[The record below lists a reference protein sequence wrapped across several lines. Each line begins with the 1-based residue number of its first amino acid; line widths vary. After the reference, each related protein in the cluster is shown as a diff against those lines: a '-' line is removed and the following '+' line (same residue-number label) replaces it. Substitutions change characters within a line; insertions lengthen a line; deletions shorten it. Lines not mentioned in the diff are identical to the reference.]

1 MASERSPNVY
11 GGPPPQSDLRLL
23 LLGRVGAGK
32 STVAKT
38 ILGRENFR
46 SEGGM
51 CVKKQGEVAGRT
63 VTVVDTPGWD
73 TVKYTSTHIKQEIK
87 NSVTLCPPGPHALLL
102 VVPMGDLLSSAE
114 RKAIRY
120 HMELLS
126 VRAWKFTMVLFVSE
140 AEEKCTSIEQNQMI
154 DRAKTILAKCGDRH
168 HLLECGNS
176 PPQISELLIKLDA
189 MVAENCEEFLIPQ
202 VYYELME
209 TMPREVTEL
218 RRMYEDRED
227 RLKQKYK
234 MELKEKEEE
243 LKKYREEEKPKERLM
258 KRTSSS
264 QLLPPS
270 ISTEKQD
277 GSVMAHHQKVDL
289 QAVKQ
294 GYREEAL
301 SVVGHYVKPLIVIMT
316 AVVGALMGA
325 VAGAEHGTL
334 GACIGIPIGIILA
347 VLVSYAVR
355 GAATAA
361 REISITVQAEGNE
374 SQRREG
380 GAGFFLDSPKS
391 KRFDKDQ

>member
-11 GGPPPQSDLRLL
+11 GGPPPESDLRLL

-102 VVPMGDLLSSAE
+102 VVPMGDPLSSAE

-176 PPQISELLIKLDA
+176 PPQISELLTKLDA

-243 LKKYREEEKPKERLM
+243 LKKYREEKPKERLM

-277 GSVMAHHQKVDL
+277 GSVMADLQKVDL

-334 GACIGIPIGIILA
+334 GACLGIPIGIILA

-361 REISITVQAEGNE
+361 RDISITVKAEGNE
-374 SQRREG
+374 SQRREER
-380 GAGFFLDSPKS
+380 AGFFLDSPKS

>member
-11 GGPPPQSDLRLL
+11 GGPPPLSDLRLL

-102 VVPMGDLLSSAE
+102 VVPMGDPLSSAE

-154 DRAKTILAKCGDRH
+154 DRAKSILVKCGDRH
-168 HLLECGNS
+168 HLLECGHS
-176 PPQISELLIKLDA
+176 PQISELLKKIDA

-234 MELKEKEEE
+234 TELKEKEEE

-277 GSVMAHHQKVDL
+277 GSVMADHQKVDL

-334 GACIGIPIGIILA
+334 GACTGIPIGIILA

-361 REISITVQAEGNE
+361 RDISITVKAEENE
-374 SQRREG
+374 SQRRAER
-380 GAGFFLDSPKS
+380 AGFFLDSPKS

>member
-11 GGPPPQSDLRLL
+11 GGPPPQSDLRLV

-38 ILGRENFR
+38 ILGRDNFR

-73 TVKYTSTHIKQEIK
+73 TVKRTSTHIKKEIK
-87 NSVTLCPPGPHALLL
+87 NSVTLCPPGPNALLL
-102 VVPMGDLLSSAE
+102 VVPMGELLSSTD
-114 RKAIRY
+114 RKAIQY
-120 HMELLS
+120 HVELLS

-140 AEEKCTSIEQNQMI
+140 AEEKCTSIEQNQLI
-154 DRAKTILAKCGDRH
+154 DRAKSLLVKCGDRH

-176 PPQISELLIKLDA
+176 PSQIPELLKKIDA
-189 MVAENCEEFLIPQ
+189 MVAENCEEFFIPQ

-209 TMPREVTEL
+209 TTMPREVTEL

-227 RLKQKYK
+227 RLKQKFK
-234 MELKEKEEE
+234 RELKEKEEE
-243 LKKYREEEKPKERLM
+243 LKKYKEEKPKEGLM

-270 ISTEKQD
+270 MSTEKQD
-277 GSVMAHHQKVDL
+277 RSVMADNRNVDL

-294 GYREEAL
+294 GYREETL
-301 SVVGHYVKPLIVIMT
+301 SVVGHYVKPLIMIMT

-325 VAGAEHGTL
+325 VAGAQHGTL
-334 GACIGIPIGIILA
+334 GACIGIPIGIIMA

-361 REISITVQAEGNE
+361 RDIPITVKFEENE
-374 SQRREG
+374 SHRREE
-380 GAGFFLDSPKS
+380 GADFFFDSPKS
-391 KRFDKDQ
+391 KGFDKDQ

>member
-1 MASERSPNVY
+1 
-11 GGPPPQSDLRLL
+11 LL

-102 VVPMGDLLSSAE
+102 VVPMGDPLSSAE

-154 DRAKTILAKCGDRH
+154 DRAKSILVKCGDRH
-168 HLLECGNS
+168 HLLECGHS
-176 PPQISELLIKLDA
+176 PQISELLKKIDA
-189 MVAENCEEFLIPQ
+189 MVAEN
-202 VYYELME
+202 
-209 TMPREVTEL
+209 
-218 RRMYEDRED
+218 
-227 RLKQKYK
+227 
-234 MELKEKEEE
+234 
-243 LKKYREEEKPKERLM
+243 
-258 KRTSSS
+258 S
-264 QLLPPS
+264 
-270 ISTEKQD
+270 
-277 GSVMAHHQKVDL
+277 
-289 QAVKQ
+289 
-294 GYREEAL
+294 
-301 SVVGHYVKPLIVIMT
+301 
-316 AVVGALMGA
+316 

-334 GACIGIPIGIILA
+334 GACTGIPIGIILA

-361 REISITVQAEGNE
+361 RDISITVKAEENE
-374 SQRREG
+374 SQRRAER
-380 GAGFFLDSPKS
+380 AGFFLDSPKS

>member
-11 GGPPPQSDLRLL
+11 GGPPPQSDLRLV

-38 ILGRENFR
+38 ILGRDNFR

-73 TVKYTSTHIKQEIK
+73 TVKRTSTHIKKEIK

-102 VVPMGDLLSSAE
+102 VVPMGELLSSTD
-114 RKAIRY
+114 RKAIQY
-120 HMELLS
+120 HVELLS

-140 AEEKCTSIEQNQMI
+140 AEEKCTSIEQNQLI
-154 DRAKTILAKCGDRH
+154 DRAKSLLVKCGDRH

-176 PPQISELLIKLDA
+176 PSQIPELLKKIDA
-189 MVAENCEEFLIPQ
+189 MVAENCEEFFIPQ

-209 TMPREVTEL
+209 TTMPREVTEL

-227 RLKQKYK
+227 RLKQKFK
-234 MELKEKEEE
+234 RELKEKEEE
-243 LKKYREEEKPKERLM
+243 LKKYKEEKPKEGLM
-258 KRTSSS
+258 KRTK
-264 QLLPPS
+264 
-270 ISTEKQD
+270 KQD
-277 GSVMAHHQKVDL
+277 RSVMADNRNVDL

-294 GYREEAL
+294 GYREETL

-325 VAGAEHGTL
+325 VAGAQHGTL
-334 GACIGIPIGIILA
+334 GACIGIPIGIIMA

-361 REISITVQAEGNE
+361 RDIPITVKFEENE
-374 SQRREG
+374 SHRREE
-380 GAGFFLDSPKS
+380 GADFFIDSPKS
-391 KRFDKDQ
+391 KGFDKDQ

>member
-1 MASERSPNVY
+1 
-11 GGPPPQSDLRLL
+11 
-23 LLGRVGAGK
+23 
-32 STVAKT
+32 
-38 ILGRENFR
+38 
-46 SEGGM
+46 
-51 CVKKQGEVAGRT
+51 
-63 VTVVDTPGWD
+63 
-73 TVKYTSTHIKQEIK
+73 
-87 NSVTLCPPGPHALLL
+87 
-102 VVPMGDLLSSAE
+102 MGDPLSSAE

-120 HMELLS
+120 HMALLS

-154 DRAKTILAKCGDRH
+154 GRAKSILAKCGHRH

-202 VYYELME
+202 VYDELME
-209 TMPREVTEL
+209 TTMPSEVTEL

-227 RLKQKYK
+227 RLKRKYK
-234 MELKEKEEE
+234 TELKEKEEE

-264 QLLPPS
+264 QLLPPP
-270 ISTEKQD
+270 TPPHPPQYKHREED
-277 GSVMAHHQKVDL
+277 GSVMADHQKVDL

-334 GACIGIPIGIILA
+334 GACTGIPIGIILA

-355 GAATAA
+355 GADTAA
-361 REISITVQAEGNE
+361 RDISIAVKAEGNE
-374 SQRREG
+374 SQRREE
-380 GAGFFLDSPKS
+380 GAGFFLDSTKS
-391 KRFDKDQ
+391 ERFDKDQ

>member
-38 ILGRENFR
+38 ILDREHFR

-102 VVPMGDLLSSAE
+102 VVPIGDPLSSAE

-140 AEEKCTSIEQNQMI
+140 AEEKCTSIAQNQMI
-154 DRAKTILAKCGDRH
+154 DRAKSILAKCGDRH
-168 HLLECGNS
+168 HLLECGDS
-176 PPQISELLIKLDA
+176 PPQISELLMKIDA

-234 MELKEKEEE
+234 TELREKEEE

-277 GSVMAHHQKVDL
+277 GSVMADHQKVDL

-361 REISITVQAEGNE
+361 RDISITVKAEENE
-374 SQRREG
+374 SQRREER
-380 GAGFFLDSPKS
+380 AGFFLDSPKS